1 MLSGGRGSD
10 HLYGG
15 SGNDVLIGGKGK
27 DKLWGEAGRDTFQL
41 RKGPGHDTVM
51 DFTDGIDRLELPTGL
66 RNISIGKRAND
77 ALISQGNDLLAI
89 IKGAAGDLEMSG
101 NFIL

>member
-1 MLSGGRGSD
+1 M
-10 HLYGG
+10 
-15 SGNDVLIGGKGK
+15 IGGAGN
-27 DKLWGEAGRDTFQL
+27 DKLWGEAGRETFQL

-51 DFTDGIDRLELPTGL
+51 DFTDGIDRLELTSGL
-66 RNISIGKRAND
+66 RNITIGKRAND

>member
-1 MLSGGRGSD
+1 M
-10 HLYGG
+10 
-15 SGNDVLIGGKGK
+15 LIGGKGK
-27 DKLWGEAGRDTFQL
+27 NKLWGEVGRETFQL

-51 DFTDGIDRLELPTGL
+51 DFTDGIDQLELTSGL
-66 RNISIGKRAND
+66 SNISIGKRGNN

-89 IKGAAGDLEMSG
+89 IKGGAGALEMSG